1 MKPRP
6 PAAGGGRAG
15 AVHRGLVG
23 DRALVG
29 TRYLADPELRRQYE
43 AEIAPRTRAAL
54 TRILGENVGRLGQVR
69 RVLDLGAG
77 TGAAGATIR
86 ARLQATSTAEIE
98 VVSVDRVAAVPGAV
112 VADLRQPRRPPGVE
126 GRFDLVVAAHLLNEL
141 GLPLVER
148 GAVVH
153 AWARELLAEGG
164 HLLLLEP
171 ALQATSREL
180 LQLRDRLVPAGFFVV
195 APCLFQ
201 GPCPALERERD
212 WCHAAAPWL
221 PEDAGGRTGR
231 SRVDY
236 SYLLLAR
243 AGEAATDRRL
253 FRVVSDPLPEK
264 GRLRLFGCGPA
275 GRHPLVR
282 LDRERSQ
289 ENQDFERA
297 ERGDVVVAGPTEK
310 AGDGLRVTQV
320 TRVERR

>member
-6 PAAGGGRAG
+6 QRAGGAGGPG

-23 DRALVG
+23 ERALVG
-29 TRYLADPELRRQYE
+29 TSYLANPELRRQYE

-54 TRILGENVGRLGQVR
+54 ARILAEHAGRLAGVR

-77 TGAAGATIR
+77 TGAAGLAVR
-86 ARLQATSTAEIE
+86 AGLGAAIE
-98 VVSVDRVAAVPGAV
+98 VVSVDRVAATAGAI

-141 GLPLVER
+141 GLPLTER
-148 GAVVH
+148 AAVVY

-171 ALQATSREL
+171 ALQATSRDL

-195 APCLFQ
+195 APCLYQ
-201 GPCPALERERD
+201 GACPALERERD
-212 WCHAAAPWL
+212 WCHASAPWL
-221 PEDAGGRTGR
+221 PEDAGSRAGR

-236 SYLLLAR
+236 SYLLLSR
-243 AGEAATDRRL
+243 AGEPATDRRL

-264 GRLRLFGCGPA
+264 GRLRIFGCGPA

-282 LDRERSQ
+282 LDRERSA
-289 ENQDFERA
+289 ENQELDQVA
-297 ERGDVVVAGPTEK
+297 RGDLLVAGPTEK
-310 AGDGLRVTQV
+310 AGDGLRITQATKV
-320 TRVERR
+320 QRR